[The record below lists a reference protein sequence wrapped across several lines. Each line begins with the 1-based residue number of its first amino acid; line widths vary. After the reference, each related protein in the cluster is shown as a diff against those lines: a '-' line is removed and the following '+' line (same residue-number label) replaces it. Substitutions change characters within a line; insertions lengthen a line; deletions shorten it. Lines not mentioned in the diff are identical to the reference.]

1 MISTGDQRDVAQYI
15 AQPWL
20 MTYVNA
26 RTISTA
32 HSLASEAALLTHNTP
47 QCTITD
53 INVPNNLN
61 TVTEI
66 NLSRCD

>member
-15 AQPWL
+15 VHPWL

-32 HSLASEAALLTHNTP
+32 HRSSIARLQSIPTFA
-47 QCTITD
+47 
-53 INVPNNLN
+53 LN
-61 TVTEI
+61 TQHITTNKLVPPTESTVHV
-66 NLSRCD
+66 LK